1 MEIIT
6 EVGPGSGEGGFC
18 PFFEWAACFSKP
30 VNYISQHSL
39 CLPSFQSLCV
49 ITGPVILPLIVILL
63 PRIAFFPH
71 PALKTQNKTQAVSTG
86 QSEAICYATVVHGA
100 ASEARHWRWRHRKQS
115 ELLFFFCSAS
125 TEDRGGL
132 GSITLIIVRR
142 TMNGAYWKIR
152 LFLKPD
158 WWKRFVIWTGLSH
171 SPDVPTPWLFA
182 SRMMQHYIY
191 FGRMFTSQSPF

>member
-49 ITGPVILPLIVILL
+49 ITGPVIVPLIVILL
-63 PRIAFFPH
+63 PRIAFFSSPGFKNIKWDSGSNYRTKWGNLLCNCC
-71 PALKTQNKTQAVSTG
+71 ARRCKWSSTLTLEAQKTVRAAVF
-86 QSEAICYATVVHGA
+86 
-100 ASEARHWRWRHRKQS
+100 
-115 ELLFFFCSAS
+115 LLFCSAS

-158 WWKRFVIWTGLSH
+158 WWKPVVIWAGLSH

-182 SRMMQHYIY
+182 SRMMQH
-191 FGRMFTSQSPF
+191 